1 MVRQPPSTTRTD
13 TLFPYPTLVR
23 SVHAV
28 FAQPTVAVEEVVRAF
43 QRGVKRQRVR
53 MRVGQPEAGD
63 RLAAAGLAD
72 EVLVVLALA
81 GAFELVEPAALHAG
95 HGLARGAA
103 AELAHE
109 ARADLGLAIALVLA
123 DAFGIESEE
132 HTSELQSLMRIPYSV
147 LRLK

>member
-1 MVRQPPSTTRTD
+1 
-13 TLFPYPTLVR
+13 
-23 SVHAV
+23 
-28 FAQPTVAVEEVVRAF
+28 
-43 QRGVKRQRVR
+43 

-95 HGLARGAA
+95 HGLERGAA
-103 AELAHE
+103 TELAHE

-123 DAFGIESEE
+123 DAFGIVDRSEE
-132 HTSELQSLMRIPYSV
+132 HTSELQSLMRNSYAV
-147 LRLK
+147 FCLKKKKK

>member
-1 MVRQPPSTTRTD
+1 
-13 TLFPYPTLVR
+13 
-23 SVHAV
+23 
-28 FAQPTVAVEEVVRAF
+28 
-43 QRGVKRQRVR
+43 

-95 HGLARGAA
+95 HGLERGAA

-123 DAFGIESEE
+123 DAFGIVDGRCADARGGAHIVAANRESVGEG
-132 HTSELQSLMRIPYSV
+132 QSGLERV
-147 LRLK
+147 NL